1 MRETQKHEVFCL
13 YFHFHKNF
21 LRLTA
26 VSFWLFRSS
35 AKAEVN
41 SWSSIKKTVL
51 LHLLQMRSSV
61 SWDITQQIFIHSLK
75 NSECLWEKKEKHSCF
90 WKPVVFRKNTALLLS
105 NYKFSSHKPKSI
117 PCMGLSEYCFLQRE
131 LGRII
136 GWIYPNQNT
145 NQWKLVGLG
154 WWWGFFAC
162 LFAFKN
168 NNKSLFC

>member
-1 MRETQKHEVFCL
+1 MRETEKHEVFCL

-35 AKAEVN
+35 AKAKVN

-51 LHLLQMRSSV
+51 LHLLYNHAADEVFSVLGYNSANFYPLFKTQWMPMR
-61 SWDITQQIFIHSLK
+61 
-75 NSECLWEKKEKHSCF
+75 KKKKHSCF
-90 WKPVVFRKNTALLLS
+90 WKPVVFRKDHALLLS
-105 NYKFSSHKPKSI
+105 NYKFSSHKPKSN

-145 NQWKLVGLG
+145 KQWKTSGVGLVV
-154 WWWGFFAC
+154 GFFC
-162 LFAFKN
+162 LFIC
-168 NNKSLFC
+168 L